1 MPPQK
6 RPSPN
11 TPTKEEPTELTTSET
26 APTQTKAEPT
36 EQTVPETAPTQ
47 TEPTIVETAERTPSN
62 WYTDTLRTIVHR
74 ALDADKPDIK
84 GALAAL
90 TMLAEAEEPTES
102 TGDIATLLRDARKR
116 AAHARENT
124 D

>member
-1 MPPQK
+1 VPPAD
-6 RPSPN
+6 
-11 TPTKEEPTELTTSET
+11 ETT
-26 APTQTKAEPT
+26 
-36 EQTVPETAPTQ
+36 
-47 TEPTIVETAERTPSN
+47 ERTPSN

-90 TMLAEAEEPTES
+90 SMLAEAEEPTES